1 MGESQT
7 AAMKAKTP
15 ALPFLGSNAAAEMT
29 EREFL
34 TKANAMLREFDTI
47 LARTRKSSERIA
59 QLEKRSRELRA
70 AFRKG

>member
-1 MGESQT
+1 
-7 AAMKAKTP
+7 MKAKTP

-47 LARTRKSSERIA
+47 LARTRKSSERIER
-59 QLEKRSRELRA
+59 LREKSRRLSEELR
-70 AFRKG
+70 RN